1 MRSRSDDSGR
11 LVGNSDTILACAT
24 SCDWLMEMW
33 PAEKLLFVGSDN
45 VLTLRLAKEE
55 LANEVK
61 AWFLG
66 KSEESSRALF
76 C

>member
-1 MRSRSDDSGR
+1 MGKAAEPPDPE
-11 LVGNSDTILACAT
+11 LVKKSKAPPIENR
-24 SCDWLMEMW
+24 
-33 PAEKLLFVGSDN
+33 LFVGSDN
-45 VLTLRLAKEE
+45 ALTLRLAKEE